1 MPQTSKK
8 LRLWI
13 GISIVWFLLST
24 VVAVYLANHSK
35 NDLASYFDT
44 VGFNTILITLHLPLI
59 IGWGLWWK
67 APSLLTRV
75 DDFFTGSR
83 IEDES
88 KDRLSKMLN
97 DGLHL
102 LNRPVTTE
110 LEFNRW
116 KTDENNW
123 VGAVY
128 RELKTGFNESLAES
142 FQSVDGVQEYDIV
155 SSFNSEHNTRKLF
168 LNKRLNNLV
177 NIIK

>member
-24 VVAVYLANHSK
+24 VVAVYLANHSM
-35 NDLASYFDT
+35 NDISSYFDT
-44 VGFNTILITLHLPLI
+44 VGFNTILITLHMPLI

-102 LNRPVTTE
+102 LNRPVNTE

-142 FQSVDGVQEYDIV
+142 FQSLDGVQEFDIV

>member
-1 MPQTSKK
+1 MPQTSRK

-24 VVAVYLANHSK
+24 VVAVYLANHSM
-35 NDLASYFDT
+35 NDIPSYFDT
-44 VGFNTILITLHLPLI
+44 VGFNTILITLHLPLF
-59 IGWGLWWK
+59 IGWGLWWR
-67 APSLLTRV
+67 APSVLKRV

-83 IEDES
+83 VEDES
-88 KDRLSKMLN
+88 KVRLSKMLN

-102 LNRPVTTE
+102 LNRPVKTE

-116 KTDENNW
+116 KTDEKNW

-128 RELKTGFNESLAES
+128 RELQTGFNESLAES
-142 FQSVDGVQEYDIV
+142 FQSVDSVQEFDIA
-155 SSFNSEHNTRKLF
+155 SSFNGEHNTRKLL

>member
-1 MPQTSKK
+1 
-8 LRLWI
+8 
-13 GISIVWFLLST
+13 
-24 VVAVYLANHSK
+24 
-35 NDLASYFDT
+35 
-44 VGFNTILITLHLPLI
+44 
-59 IGWGLWWK
+59 
-67 APSLLTRV
+67 
-75 DDFFTGSR
+75 
-83 IEDES
+83 
-88 KDRLSKMLN
+88 MLN

-102 LNRPVTTE
+102 LNRPVNTE

-128 RELKTGFNESLAES
+128 RELKTGFNESQAKS
-142 FQSVDGVQEYDIV
+142 FQSLDGVQEFDIV

>member
-24 VVAVYLANHSK
+24 VVAVYLANYSM
-35 NDLASYFDT
+35 NDISSYFDT
-44 VGFNTILITLHLPLI
+44 VGFNTILIILHMPLI

-67 APSLLTRV
+67 APSLLIRV
-75 DDFFTGSR
+75 NDFFTGSR

-88 KDRLSKMLN
+88 KERLSKMLN

-102 LNRPVTTE
+102 LNRPVNTE

-142 FQSVDGVQEYDIV
+142 FQSLDGVQEYDIV